1 MRNGADAPSVP
12 CGAGVNGPPL
22 ALVAGVGDGLGGAV
36 ARRFARAGHTAVL
49 AARNEERLRRIADGI
64 EAEGG
69 KALVKPTDL
78 RFEDRI
84 EALFDDVA
92 SLGRLDVAVFNAG
105 AQHRQPFLEIE
116 PAMFEKVWRL
126 GCYAGFAVGRA
137 AARRMVEH
145 GRGTIIFTGAT
156 SAIRGG
162 AEFTAFAAAKAGL
175 RSIAQSMARSLGP
188 LGIHVCHVI
197 VDGVIDMPAI
207 HERFPDL
214 IANLPE
220 DGMLEPD
227 AIAETYYALHCQD
240 RSAWTLEVD
249 VRPWCEKF

>member
-1 MRNGADAPSVP
+1 MSPR
-12 CGAGVNGPPL
+12 PL
-22 ALVAGVGDGLGGAV
+22 ALVAGVGDGLGKAV
-36 ARRFARAGHTAVL
+36 ARRFARAGHLVVL
-49 AARNEERLRRIADGI
+49 VARKEGKLQRIAAEI
-64 EAEGG
+64 AAEGG
-69 KALVKPTDL
+69 EAVVKPADL
-78 RFEDRI
+78 RSEDQIRT
-84 EALFDDVA
+84 LFDDA
-92 SLGRLDVAVFNAG
+92 AALGRLDVVVFNAG

-126 GCYAGFAVGRA
+126 GCRAGFVVGQA
-137 AARRMVEH
+137 AAKRMVEH

-156 SAIRGG
+156 SATRGG

-175 RSIAQSMARSLGP
+175 RSVAQSMARSLGP
-188 LGIHVCHVI
+188 RGIHVCHVI

-214 IANLPE
+214 VAGLPE
-220 DGMLEPD
+220 GGMLDTD

-240 RSAWTLEVD
+240 RSAWTLEID

>member
-1 MRNGADAPSVP
+1 MIGHVSPR
-12 CGAGVNGPPL
+12 PL
-22 ALVAGVGDGLGGAV
+22 ALVAGVGDGLGKAV
-36 ARRFARAGHTAVL
+36 ARRFARAGHLVVL
-49 AARNEERLRRIADGI
+49 VARKEGKLQRIAGEI
-64 EAEGG
+64 AAEGG
-69 KALVKPTDL
+69 EAVARPADL
-78 RFEDRI
+78 RSEEQIRT
-84 EALFDDVA
+84 LFDDA
-92 SLGRLDVAVFNAG
+92 AALGRLDVVVFNAG

-126 GCYAGFAVGRA
+126 GCRAGFVVGQA
-137 AARRMVEH
+137 AAKQMVEH

-156 SAIRGG
+156 SATRGG

-188 LGIHVCHVI
+188 RGIHVCHVI

-214 IANLPE
+214 VASLPE
-220 DGMLEPD
+220 GGMLDTD
-227 AIAETYYALHCQD
+227 AIAETFYALHCQD

-249 VRPWCEKF
+249 VRPWCERF